1 MEDSQ
6 LAQNLALWM
15 LAVLIIA
22 VVRWRRH
29 TATAGLILAYV
40 FDLWLIH
47 WLAPAFSLL
56 PWYQNPDFRL
66 MEAGVEQSLY
76 GIAAFAFGS
85 VFAAPFLIKTGLL
98 SRSSEP
104 KETDRRLPFA
114 YVCTGGLFYLLLST
128 SLKSL
133 PSASS
138 IISTGQQ
145 LLVVGVGLCC
155 WQAWRDGNR
164 RHFTLW
170 IGAALAF
177 PFITIL
183 TRGFIGY
190 GAGAAVCVLI
200 FVSTFIRSRLRV
212 VAAGLLVCY
221 LGLSVFVSYMR
232 DRGQI
237 RASVWGGES
246 LNNRLGTLANT
257 ADTFEW
263 FDLTNVD
270 HLKRLD
276 SRLNQNILVG
286 AAVQRM
292 TDQGGYAHGQT
303 LFDSLLA
310 LIPRALWPDKPMVA
324 GSGTVVTQ
332 YTGIQFAV
340 GTSIGVGQVMEF
352 YINFGTWGVIIG
364 FALIGTL
371 ITIIDVGA
379 AQSLA
384 KGDLHG
390 FVLWYLPGISLL
402 QVGGSMIEVT
412 TSAVA
417 SFVVALIANKY
428 LERVQRKHV
437 VETALTGHA
446 AEVWTEEPADA

>member
-1 MEDSQ
+1 MDDSQ
-6 LAQNLALWM
+6 LVQNLALWM
-15 LAVLIIA
+15 LAVLVIA

-29 TATAGLILAYV
+29 AATAGLILAYV

-56 PWYQNPDFRL
+56 PWYRNPDYRL

-85 VFAAPFLIKTGLL
+85 LFVGPFLINTGLL
-98 SRSSEP
+98 ARGAERHEP
-104 KETDRRLPFA
+104 DRRLPFA
-114 YVCTGGLFYLLLST
+114 FVCAGAIFYGLLST

-133 PSASS
+133 PSATA

-155 WQAWRDGNR
+155 WQSWREGNAR
-164 RHFTLW
+164 NLALW

-177 PFITIL
+177 PFITIV

-190 GAGAAVCVLI
+190 GAGATVCVLI
-200 FVSTFIRSRLRV
+200 FVSTFIRSRARV
-212 VAAGLLVCY
+212 VIAALLLCY

-232 DRGQI
+232 DRNQI
-237 RASVWGGES
+237 RASVWGGQS
-246 LNNRLGTLANT
+246 LNNRLGTLADT
-257 ADTFEW
+257 MDTFEW
-263 FDLTNVD
+263 FDPTNVD
-270 HLKRLD
+270 HLQRLD

-286 AAVQRM
+286 AAVERM
-292 TDQGGYAHGQT
+292 TDQGGYAHGET
-303 LFDSLLA
+303 LWDALLA
-310 LIPRALWPDKPMVA
+310 LIPRALWPSKPFEA

-332 YTGIQFAV
+332 YTGIQFAT
-340 GTSIGVGQVMEF
+340 GTSVGIGQVMEF
-352 YINFGTWGVIIG
+352 YINFGTWGIVIG

-371 ITIIDVGA
+371 ITIIDVAA

-384 KGDLHG
+384 VGDLHG

-412 TSAVA
+412 VSAMA
-417 SFVVALIANKY
+417 SFMVALMANKY
-428 LERVQRKHV
+428 LERLQRKHMMEAAV
-437 VETALTGHA
+437 TGVG
-446 AEVWTEEPADA
+446 VWTEQSAGV